1 MATFAAHVFVHG
13 ESGPVHFA
21 PGDELPEWAE
31 GLVGKHCL
39 VPEVETGVPDFTA
52 GGADGGQSDP
62 EGTGGDPDADDADK
76 ADDGEEEG
84 EGEGD
89 AGEIDDVDPAAKT
102 DAPDFTAPAPRRG
115 RPRKV

>member
-39 VPEVETGVPDFTA
+39 EPEAVDEVPVFTA
-52 GGADGGQSDP
+52 PNVPPAGDEEGNGSDSEGA
-62 EGTGGDPDADDADK
+62 GDNDQD
-76 ADDGEEEG
+76 G

-89 AGEIDDVDPAAKT
+89 DDTDESDDVDPAAT
-102 DAPDFTAPAPRRG
+102 ADAPDFTAPAPRRG
-115 RPRKV
+115 RPRKA

>member
-39 VPEVETGVPDFTA
+39 VPEVETEAPDFTT
-52 GGADGGQSDP
+52 GGADGGQSNP
-62 EGTGGDPDADDADK
+62 EGDGGDPDVDDADK
-76 ADDGEEEG
+76 GDEDG

-89 AGEIDDVDPAAKT
+89 AGESDDVDSAAKT

-115 RPRKV
+115 RPRKA

>member
-31 GLVGKHCL
+31 SLVGKHCL
-39 VPEVETGVPDFTA
+39 VPEVETDAPDFTA
-52 GGADGGQSDP
+52 GGAEDGESNP
-62 EGTGGDPDADDADK
+62 EGTDSDPADDADK
-76 ADDGEEEG
+76 GNDDGDKEG
-84 EGEGD
+84 EGKTDEGD
-89 AGEIDDVDPAAKT
+89 DFDPAAKT

-115 RPRKV
+115 RPRKA